1 MQNNGELDR
10 IIDSA
15 LATYSG
21 ADPLTGLE
29 ERVLYRVQA
38 AEAGRRRVLGWAA
51 VIAVA
56 ASVVMAVIIVRVP
69 RHSEPKT
76 YVVGI
81 PAVTRP
87 VPVAEKPRAAMNHRA
102 KSRTLRSRA
111 LPQQEQFPAALPIT
125 AEERA
130 LVALAEHPKEA
141 EDAFAEL
148 RKQSDAPIEIRA
160 IQIPPLRLD
169 GTQ

>member
-1 MQNNGELDR
+1 MENNGELDR
-10 IIDSA
+10 MIDGA
-15 LATYSG
+15 LAAYS
-21 ADPLTGLE
+21 AAEPLAGLE

-38 AEAGRRRVLGWAA
+38 AEAGRRRGLAWAL

-56 ASVVMAVIIVRVP
+56 ASVVIAAIVVRAP

-76 YVVGI
+76 YIVGV
-81 PAVTRP
+81 PAVTLP
-87 VPVAEKPRAAMNHRA
+87 APAAEKPRVAMNRLA

-111 LPQQEQFPAALPIT
+111 LLKQEQFPAALPIT

-148 RKQSDAPIEIRA
+148 RKQSNGPIEIQA
-160 IQIPPLRLD
+160 IQIPPLQND
-169 GTQ
+169 GAQ